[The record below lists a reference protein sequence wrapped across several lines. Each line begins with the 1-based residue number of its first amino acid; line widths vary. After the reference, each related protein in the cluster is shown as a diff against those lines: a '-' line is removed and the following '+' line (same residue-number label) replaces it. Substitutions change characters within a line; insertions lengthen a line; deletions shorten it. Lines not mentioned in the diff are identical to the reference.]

1 MVYSWPTCRRSEGVW
16 ALLVKALLG
25 TPRARLGRAA
35 HRPGFRHPRQCVSW
49 LQPPCTFCSVLWAL
63 LTRGLVLPSAA
74 SLRPPPNL
82 TWGSS
87 PRLPVPPAAVLC
99 CLPSTPPGPRNW
111 NSAGWCSLHLSA
123 PRNPHNPLAQG
134 KVSGEAPLAHW
145 TLSPLH
151 PTHPMVSTKAS
162 PRLSR
167 SSSHWLIWGNC
178 SICRH
183 FLLLPLRFP
192 PPPVEANRRYFLIPA
207 IAGLPATLSVVQ
219 RPSGSSLGPVHS
231 ERPLGPSFCMQHTL
245 AGFQDTHGPQAIL
258 LGAPRLEEPRR
269 DGRTKKGMRPGHGWV
284 GVGGGVSS

>member
-1 MVYSWPTCRRSEGVW
+1 
-16 ALLVKALLG
+16 
-25 TPRARLGRAA
+25 
-35 HRPGFRHPRQCVSW
+35 
-49 LQPPCTFCSVLWAL
+49 
-63 LTRGLVLPSAA
+63 
-74 SLRPPPNL
+74 
-82 TWGSS
+82 
-87 PRLPVPPAAVLC
+87 
-99 CLPSTPPGPRNW
+99 
-111 NSAGWCSLHLSA
+111 
-123 PRNPHNPLAQG
+123 
-134 KVSGEAPLAHW
+134 
-145 TLSPLH
+145 
-151 PTHPMVSTKAS
+151 MVSTKAS

-258 LGAPRLEEPRR
+258 LGAPRLDNQSCTEREARGTRTTKRELPRR
-269 DGRTKKGMRPGHGWV
+269 PAPCPFWDPSALFESCLCLLLPRHA
-284 GVGGGVSS
+284 